1 MDKVQ
6 LSLKSMKG
14 FLCLVLSGLLMS
26 CKLTEPQKT
35 IQLESR
41 SDNTLWVIHPY
52 RDWGTWVF
60 DDPRVGLRREP
71 FVAGIPEMMDKL
83 VRDIPN
89 ADKASDCFFQLP
101 LSPIIQPSLYGGGR
115 RPGGIGISLW
125 TMMPRDG
132 FVRRSLTTSR
142 PPPKRSMSGQRRG
155 KLRSE

>member
-6 LSLKSMKG
+6 LGLKSMKG
-14 FLCLVLSGLLMS
+14 FLFLVLSGLLMS

-71 FVAGIPEMMDKL
+71 FVAGIPEMVTLCQLKQT
-83 VRDIPN
+83 
-89 ADKASDCFFQLP
+89 AS
-101 LSPIIQPSLYGGGR
+101 
-115 RPGGIGISLW
+115 
-125 TMMPRDG
+125 
-132 FVRRSLTTSR
+132 
-142 PPPKRSMSGQRRG
+142 
-155 KLRSE
+155 

>member
-52 RDWGTWVF
+52 RDSGTWVF

-71 FVAGIPEMMDKL
+71 FVAGIPEMMDRL

-89 ADKASDCFFQLP
+89 AYKGFRLLFSATPFPDYTTKLVWRREEAGGNWYFSADYDAEGWLCPALFKYFKAAP
-101 LSPIIQPSLYGGGR
+101 KEIY
-115 RPGGIGISLW
+115 
-125 TMMPRDG
+125 
-132 FVRRSLTTSR
+132 VRARA
-142 PPPKRSMSGQRRG
+142 G
-155 KLRSE
+155 

>member
-52 RDWGTWVF
+52 RDSGGLGCLMT
-60 DDPRVGLRREP
+60 RVWACG
-71 FVAGIPEMMDKL
+71 V
-83 VRDIPN
+83 
-89 ADKASDCFFQLP
+89 
-101 LSPIIQPSLYGGGR
+101 SL
-115 RPGGIGISLW
+115 L
-125 TMMPRDG
+125 
-132 FVRRSLTTSR
+132 
-142 PPPKRSMSGQRRG
+142 
-155 KLRSE
+155 